1 MHFVSFVF
9 KIRTAYNTQMAKSAP
24 EYVGFGM
31 LTPVEIMVLEKLP
44 KHNTGAVVT
53 EVNEF
58 VFDDAA
64 IVACLLRQWD
74 VTSGMIGT
82 ALGDDARGH
91 ALAKQMK
98 AWGVQGTIRFTKEYK
113 TPLEVNVSD
122 RKGARTYFWQRT
134 PQILS
139 TLDTAKLS
147 LLRGAKIMYADWYDG
162 DHILRAIDEAGR
174 LKVPVFV
181 NLEHGHKDPDILKQY
196 ARRATFCQA
205 VTDAAQ
211 LGGKRA
217 LMETA
222 RKLLKSGI
230 KTAIITLAK
239 GGCLVAQ
246 DDQIVRVF
254 APQVKAVDAC
264 GAGATFSAGFI
275 YGYLKG
281 WTLEYSARFATAAA
295 TLKVTRPGLQMF
307 AVEQISELADR
318 LRVEHWAFKNNRFEI
333 IEKILDFPRQMAAQG
348 QRAQRKILSELRI
361 PEKQESRRVN
371 HPPARTKRKVV

>member
-1 MHFVSFVF
+1 MP
-9 KIRTAYNTQMAKSAP
+9 KTQP

-44 KHNTGAVVT
+44 RHNTGAIVT

-74 VTSGMIGT
+74 VSAGMIGT
-82 ALGDDARGH
+82 AVGDDSRGH
-91 ALAKQMK
+91 ALAKRLK
-98 AWGVQGTIRFTKEYK
+98 DWGVQGKVRFTKEYK

-139 TLDTAKLS
+139 TLDTADLS
-147 LLRGAKIMYADWYDG
+147 LIRGAKVLYVDWYDG
-162 DHILRAIDEAGR
+162 SHVLRAMDEAKR

-181 NLEHGHKDPDILKQY
+181 NLEHGHRYPDILKKY
-196 ARRATFCQA
+196 AERATFCQA

-217 LMETA
+217 LIGTA

-230 KTAIITLAK
+230 ETAIITLAK
-239 GGCLVAQ
+239 GGCLVAHG
-246 DDQIVRVF
+246 DEIVRVF
-254 APQVKAVDAC
+254 APKVRAVDAC

-275 YGYLKG
+275 HGYLKG
-281 WTLEYSARFATAAA
+281 WDLEKSARFATAAA
-295 TLKVTRPGLQMF
+295 TLKVTRAGLQMF
-307 AVEQISELADR
+307 STHEIQELAQT
-318 LRVEHWAFKNNRFEI
+318 LKVEHWAFRNDRFEI
-333 IEKILDFPRQMAAQG
+333 IDRILDIPRQVAIQS
-348 QRAQRKILSELRI
+348 QRAQRKLLRELKLR
-361 PEKQESRRVN
+361 PKHESRSAEHHQVK
-371 HPPARTKRKVV
+371 AKRKTI

>member
-1 MHFVSFVF
+1 
-9 KIRTAYNTQMAKSAP
+9 MAKQPP

-44 KHNTGAVVT
+44 KHNTGAIVK

-64 IVACLLRQWD
+64 IVACLLRQWE

-82 ALGDDARGH
+82 ALGDDPRGH
-91 ALAKQMK
+91 ALAKQLK
-98 AWGVQGTIRFTKEYK
+98 DWGVEGRVRFTSEYK

-139 TLDTAKLS
+139 TLDTADLS
-147 LLRGAKIMYADWYDG
+147 LINGAKILYVDWYDG
-162 DHILRAIDEAGR
+162 DHVLRAMEEAAR
-174 LKVPVFV
+174 LNVPVFV
-181 NLEHGHKDPDILKQY
+181 NLEHGHKDADVLRQF
-196 ARRATFCQA
+196 ASRATICQA

-217 LMETA
+217 LVGTA

-230 KTAIITLAK
+230 RTAIITLAK

-246 DDQIVRVF
+246 DQEIVRVF
-254 APQVKAVDAC
+254 TPQVKAVDAC

-281 WTLEYSARFATAAA
+281 WTLEESARFATAAA
-295 TLKVTRPGLQMF
+295 SLKVTRAGLQMF
-307 AVEQISELADR
+307 PVEQILELANK

-333 IEKILDFPRQMAAQG
+333 IEKIFNIPRQVAAQG
-348 QRAQRKILSELRI
+348 QRAQRKILRELHI
-361 PEKQESRRVN
+361 PQKQESRRVSQSQ
-371 HPPARTKRKVV
+371 TKPRRKVI

>member
-1 MHFVSFVF
+1 MP
-9 KIRTAYNTQMAKSAP
+9 KSSP
-24 EYVGFGM
+24 DYVGFGM

-44 KHNTGAVVT
+44 KHNTGAIVT

-74 VTSGMIGT
+74 VTAGMIGT
-82 ALGDDARGH
+82 AVGDDTRGH
-91 ALAKQMK
+91 ALAKRLK
-98 AWGVQGTIRFTKEYK
+98 DWGVQGNVRFTKEYK

-134 PQILS
+134 PQILG
-139 TLDTAKLS
+139 TLDTADLS
-147 LLRGAKIMYADWYDG
+147 LIRGSKILYTDWYDG
-162 DHILRAIDEAGR
+162 DHVLRAMDEARR

-181 NLEHGHKDPDILKQY
+181 NLEHGHKDPDILKQF
-196 ARRATFCQA
+196 AKRATICQA

-217 LMETA
+217 LVGTA

-230 KTAIITLAK
+230 ETAIITLAK

-246 DDQIVRVF
+246 GDEIVRVF
-254 APQVKAVDAC
+254 SPRVKAVDAC

-281 WTLEYSARFATAAA
+281 WTLEKSARFATAAA
-295 TLKVTRPGLQMF
+295 SLKVTRAGLQMF
-307 AVEQISELADR
+307 PVNEILA
-318 LRVEHWAFKNNRFEI
+318 LANQLKVEHWVFRNNRFEI
-333 IEKILDFPRQMAAQG
+333 IDRILDFQRQVAVHG
-348 QRAQRKILSELRI
+348 KRAQTKLFQELRI
-361 PEKQESRRVN
+361 RPKQDSRRVV
-371 HPPARTKRKVV
+371 HPPIRTKRKTI

>member
-1 MHFVSFVF
+1 MN
-9 KIRTAYNTQMAKSAP
+9 KLPP

-44 KHNTGAVVT
+44 KHNTGAIVK

-58 VFDDAA
+58 IFDDAA

-74 VTSGMIGT
+74 VASGIIGT
-82 ALGDDARGH
+82 AVGDDARGH
-91 ALAKQMK
+91 ALAKQLK
-98 AWGVQGTIRFTKEYK
+98 EWGVQGTVRFTKEYK

-139 TLDTAKLS
+139 TLDTADLS
-147 LLRGAKIMYADWYDG
+147 LLNGARIMYADWYDG
-162 DHILRAIDEAGR
+162 DYILRAMDEAGR
-174 LKVPVFV
+174 LNVPVFI
-181 NLEHGHKDPDILKQY
+181 NLEHGHKKAETLKMY
-196 ARRATFCQA
+196 AERATICQA

-217 LMETA
+217 LVGTA

-230 KTAIITLAK
+230 QTAIVTLAK

-246 DDQIVRVF
+246 GDEIVRVF

-275 YGYLKG
+275 YGYLKR
-281 WTLEYSARFATAAA
+281 WKLEHSARFATAAA
-295 TLKVTRPGLQMF
+295 SLKVTRAGLQMF
-307 AVEQISELADR
+307 PVEQILELANT
-318 LRVEHWAFKNNRFEI
+318 LKVEHWAFKNDRFEI
-333 IEKILDFPRQMAAQG
+333 MDRILSIPRQVADQG
-348 QRAQRKILSELRI
+348 KRAQRKILSELRF
-361 PEKQESRRVN
+361 PKKQNTRRVEN
-371 HPPARTKRKVV
+371 PQAKTKRKIV

>member
-1 MHFVSFVF
+1 
-9 KIRTAYNTQMAKSAP
+9 MAKTPP

-31 LTPVEIMVLEKLP
+31 LTPVEIMVLENLP
-44 KHNTGAVVT
+44 KHNTGAIVT

-58 VFDDAA
+58 IFDDAA

-82 ALGDDARGH
+82 AVGDDQRGH
-91 ALAKQMK
+91 TLAKQMK
-98 AWGVQGTIRFTKEYK
+98 EWGVQGTVRFTDEYR

-134 PQILS
+134 PQILN
-139 TLDTAKLS
+139 TLDTASLA

-162 DHILRAIDEAGR
+162 DHIVRAMDEANR
-174 LKVPVFV
+174 LGVPVFV
-181 NLEHGHKDPDILKQY
+181 NLEHGHKDAEILKQY
-196 ARRATFCQA
+196 AKRATICQA

-211 LGGKRA
+211 IGGKRA
-217 LMETA
+217 LVGTA

-230 KTAIITLAK
+230 QTAIITLAK

-246 DDQIVRVF
+246 GEKIVRVY
-254 APQVKAVDAC
+254 APKVKAVDAC

-281 WTLEYSARFATAAA
+281 WSLESSARFATAAA
-295 TLKVTRPGLQMF
+295 TLKVTHPGLQMSP
-307 AVEQISELADR
+307 VEEIMALAGR
-318 LRVEHWAFKNNRFEI
+318 LKVEHWVFKNNRFEI
-333 IEKILDFPRQMAAQG
+333 LGRILDIPRQVAVQG
-348 QRAQRKILSELRI
+348 QRAQRRLMHELRI
-361 PEKQESRRVN
+361 PNKQETRKVG
-371 HPPARTKRKVV
+371 HPHVKTKRKVV

>member
-1 MHFVSFVF
+1 
-9 KIRTAYNTQMAKSAP
+9 MAKQAP

-64 IVACLLRQWD
+64 IVACLLRQWN
-74 VTSGMIGT
+74 VSAGMIGT
-82 ALGDDARGH
+82 AVGDDTRGQ
-91 ALAKQMK
+91 ALAKRLK
-98 AWGVQGTIRFTKEYK
+98 DWGVQGTVRFTNEYK

-134 PQILS
+134 PQILN
-139 TLDTAKLS
+139 TLDTADLS
-147 LLRGAKIMYADWYDG
+147 LLSGSKILYADWYDG
-162 DHILRAIDEAGR
+162 NHVLRAMDEANR

-181 NLEHGHKDPDILKQY
+181 NLEHGHKNADILKQY
-196 ARRATFCQA
+196 AERATICQA

-217 LMETA
+217 LIGTA
-222 RKLLKSGI
+222 KKLLKSGI

-246 DDQIVRVF
+246 GDEIVRVF
-254 APQVKAVDAC
+254 APHVKAVDAC

-281 WTLEYSARFATAAA
+281 WSLESSARFATAAA
-295 TLKVTRPGLQMF
+295 TLKVTRAGLSMF
-307 AVEQISELADR
+307 PVTEIEELANR
-318 LRVEHWAFKNNRFEI
+318 LKVEHWVFKNDRFEI
-333 IEKILDFPRQMAAQG
+333 IEKIFDIPRQVVVQG
-348 QRAQRKILSELRI
+348 GRAQRRIMRELHISEKRD
-361 PEKQESRRVN
+361 SRRVEN
-371 HPPARTKRKVV
+371 SQVKPKRKVV

>member
-1 MHFVSFVF
+1 
-9 KIRTAYNTQMAKSAP
+9 MAKNPP

-44 KHNTGAVVT
+44 KHNTGAIVT

-74 VTSGMIGT
+74 VTAGMIGT
-82 ALGDDARGH
+82 ALGDDVRGH
-91 ALAKQMK
+91 ALAKQLK
-98 AWGVQGTIRFTKEYK
+98 EWGVQGSVRFTKDYK
-113 TPLEVNVSD
+113 TPIEVNVSD

-139 TLDTAKLS
+139 TLDTASLS
-147 LLRGAKIMYADWYDG
+147 LLHGAKILYADWYDG
-162 DHILRAIDEAGR
+162 DHIVRAMDEASR
-174 LKVPVFV
+174 LNVPVFV

-196 ARRATFCQA
+196 TRLATFCQA

-246 DDQIVRVF
+246 GNEIVRVF

-275 YGYLKG
+275 YGYLKD
-281 WTLEYSARFATAAA
+281 WTLEQSARFATAAA
-295 TLKVTRPGLQMF
+295 SLKVTRAGLQMHP
-307 AVEQISELADR
+307 VEQILELADR
-318 LRVEHWAFKNNRFEI
+318 LRVERWAFKNDRFEI
-333 IEKILDFPRQMAAQG
+333 IEKILELPRQVAEQG
-348 QRAQRKILSELRI
+348 QRAQKKILRELRI
-361 PEKQESRRVN
+361 PEKQESRQVEN
-371 HPPARTKRKVV
+371 SPVKTKRKAV

>member
-1 MHFVSFVF
+1 MN
-9 KIRTAYNTQMAKSAP
+9 KLPP

-44 KHNTGAVVT
+44 KHNTGAIVK

-58 VFDDAA
+58 IFDDAA

-74 VTSGMIGT
+74 VASGIIGT
-82 ALGDDARGH
+82 AVGDDARGH
-91 ALAKQMK
+91 ALAKQLK
-98 AWGVQGTIRFTKEYK
+98 EWGVQGKVRFTKEYK

-139 TLDTAKLS
+139 TLDTADLS
-147 LLRGAKIMYADWYDG
+147 LLNGARIMYADWYDG
-162 DHILRAIDEAGR
+162 DYILRAMDEAGR
-174 LKVPVFV
+174 LNVPVFI
-181 NLEHGHKDPDILKQY
+181 NLEHGHKKAETLKMY
-196 ARRATFCQA
+196 AERATICQA

-217 LMETA
+217 LVGTA

-230 KTAIITLAK
+230 QTAIVTLAK

-246 DDQIVRVF
+246 GDEIVRVF

-275 YGYLKG
+275 YGYLKR
-281 WTLEYSARFATAAA
+281 WKLEHSARFATAAA
-295 TLKVTRPGLQMF
+295 SLKVTRAGLQMF
-307 AVEQISELADR
+307 PVEQILELANT
-318 LRVEHWAFKNNRFEI
+318 LKVEHWAFTNDRFEI
-333 IEKILDFPRQMAAQG
+333 MDRILSIPRQVADQG
-348 QRAQRKILSELRI
+348 KRAQRKILSELRF
-361 PEKQESRRVN
+361 PKKHNTRRADN
-371 HPPARTKRKVV
+371 PNAKTKRKVV

>member
-1 MHFVSFVF
+1 MP
-9 KIRTAYNTQMAKSAP
+9 KTPP

-44 KHNTGAVVT
+44 KHNTGAIVT

-74 VTSGMIGT
+74 VSAGMIGT
-82 ALGDDARGH
+82 AVGDDLRGR
-91 ALAKQMK
+91 ALAARLKD
-98 AWGVQGTIRFTKEYK
+98 WGVQGKVRFTKEYQ

-134 PQILS
+134 PQILG
-139 TLDTAKLS
+139 TLDSADLS
-147 LLRGAKIMYADWYDG
+147 LIRGSKVMYVDWYDG
-162 DHILRAIDEAGR
+162 NHILRAMSEANR

-181 NLEHGHKDPDILKQY
+181 NLEHGHRHTDILKKY
-196 ARRATFCQA
+196 AERATFCQA

-217 LMETA
+217 LIGTA

-239 GGCLVAQ
+239 GGCLVARGNE
-246 DDQIVRVF
+246 IVRVF

-275 YGYLKG
+275 YGYLKD
-281 WTLEYSARFATAAA
+281 WNLEQSARFATAAA
-295 TLKVTRPGLQMF
+295 TLKVMRAGLQMSSV
-307 AVEQISELADR
+307 AEILELADK
-318 LRVEHWAFKNNRFEI
+318 LKVEHWAFKNNRFEI
-333 IEKILDFPRQMAAQG
+333 LDRIMNIPRQVAEQG
-348 QRAQRKILSELRI
+348 KRAQDRILHELRL
-361 PEKQESRRVN
+361 PKKNAPHTQQPQAKV
-371 HPPARTKRKVV
+371 KRKSV

>member
-1 MHFVSFVF
+1 
-9 KIRTAYNTQMAKSAP
+9 MAKTSP

-44 KHNTGAVVT
+44 KHNTGAIVT

-74 VTSGMIGT
+74 VSAGMIGT
-82 ALGDDARGH
+82 AVGDDERGRS
-91 ALAKQMK
+91 LAKK
-98 AWGVQGTIRFTKEYK
+98 LKDWGVQGKVRFTKEYR

-134 PQILS
+134 PQILG
-139 TLDTAKLS
+139 TLDSADLTLI
-147 LLRGAKIMYADWYDG
+147 RGSKILYADWYDG
-162 DHILRAIDEAGR
+162 DHVLRAMDEANR

-181 NLEHGHKDPDILKQY
+181 NLEHGHKDPDVLKQY

-217 LMETA
+217 LIGTA

-230 KTAIITLAK
+230 ETAIITLAK
-239 GGCLVAQ
+239 GGCLVARGEE
-246 DDQIVRVF
+246 IVRVY
-254 APQVKAVDAC
+254 APHVKAVDAC

-275 YGYLKG
+275 YGYLKS
-281 WTLEYSARFATAAA
+281 WTLESSARFATAAA
-295 TLKVTRPGLQMF
+295 TLKVTRAGLQMF
-307 AVEQISELADR
+307 PVDEILELAAT
-318 LRVEHWAFKNNRFEI
+318 LKVEHWAFKNNRFEI
-333 IEKILDFPRQMAAQG
+333 LDRILDIPRQVAVQG
-348 QRAQRKILSELRI
+348 QRAQRRILRELRL
-361 PEKQESRRVN
+361 PEKHDSRRVT
-371 HPPARTKRKVV
+371 HPQVKAKRKTV

>member
-1 MHFVSFVF
+1 
-9 KIRTAYNTQMAKSAP
+9 MAKSPP

-44 KHNTGAVVT
+44 KHNTGAIVT

-74 VTSGMIGT
+74 VPAGMIGT
-82 ALGDDARGH
+82 AVGDDERGH
-91 ALAKQMK
+91 SLAKK
-98 AWGVQGTIRFTKEYK
+98 LKEWGVQGKVRFTKEYK

-139 TLDTAKLS
+139 TLDTASLS
-147 LLRGAKIMYADWYDG
+147 LIRGAKLLYTDWYDG
-162 DHILRAIDEAGR
+162 DHILRAMDEAKR
-174 LKVPVFV
+174 QNVPVFV

-217 LMETA
+217 LIGTA

-230 KTAIITLAK
+230 ETAIITLAK
-239 GGCLVAQ
+239 GGCLVARGNE
-246 DDQIVRVF
+246 IVRVF
-254 APQVKAVDAC
+254 SPHVKAVDAC

-281 WTLEYSARFATAAA
+281 WSLEQSARFATAAA
-295 TLKVTRPGLQMF
+295 TLKVTRAGLQMYP
-307 AVEQISELADR
+307 ADEILALAET
-318 LRVEHWAFKNNRFEI
+318 LRVEHWAFRNDRFEI
-333 IEKILDFPRQMAAQG
+333 IDRIFDIPRRVAAQG
-348 QRAQRKILSELRI
+348 KRAQQRILRELRI
-361 PEKQESRRVN
+361 PEKQDSRRVN
-371 HPPARTKRKVV
+371 QSQVRPKRKIV